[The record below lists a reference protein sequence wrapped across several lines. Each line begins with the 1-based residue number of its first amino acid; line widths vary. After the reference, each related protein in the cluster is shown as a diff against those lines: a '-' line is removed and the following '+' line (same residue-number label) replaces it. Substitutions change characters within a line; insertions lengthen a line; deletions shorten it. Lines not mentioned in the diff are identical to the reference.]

1 MATLELEG
9 KITQKLAAQSGQSA
23 RGTWARQ
30 DFVLE
35 YMDGS
40 YPTNAS
46 FTAWG
51 QDKVA
56 ELAKFQVGDA
66 VKVSF
71 NIRGRE
77 YNGRWY
83 NDLRIWRITAAG
95 ASAPAPAAPAA
106 PSYNAPAAP
115 AAPAPTIEDMPVD
128 FSGDNGDDLPF

>member
-1 MATLELEG
+1 MANLEIEG
-9 KITQKLAAQSGQSA
+9 KISQKMAVQSGQGA

-35 YMDGS
+35 YMDGNFPS
-40 YPTNAS
+40 AIC

-51 QDKVA
+51 QEKVND
-56 ELAKFQVGDA
+56 LAKFQVGDS

-83 NDLRIWRITAAG
+83 NDLRVWRMSPAG
-95 ASAPAPAAPAA
+95 APAPAQAAPA
-106 PSYNAPAAP
+106 PYQAP
-115 AAPAPTIEDMPVD
+115 AAPAPMAPAPSIEDMPAD
-128 FSGDNGDDLPF
+128 FSDEDLPF